1 MSIKPYLE
9 MTEGNV
15 AALEAFAT
23 NNGQPI
29 VMVNLMQVRA
39 TAEYGDAARN
49 DCSGSDAFAR
59 YTQGSSEVRQQ
70 AGVKLGWSGGA
81 IQLSIGPTY
90 LNLGHH
96 RYFLASFSHGPH
108 HGCLSAYF

>member
-1 MSIKPYLE
+1 

-59 YTQGSSEVRQQ
+59 
-70 AGVKLGWSGGA
+70 
-81 IQLSIGPTY
+81 
-90 LNLGHH
+90 
-96 RYFLASFSHGPH
+96 
-108 HGCLSAYF
+108 